1 MSTTH
6 ITINDLK
13 FSRQQNLIFDNLDM
27 QFERGKITVVLGP
40 SGIGKTTLLKLIGGQ
55 IPADQGEVLFNDV
68 SIHACSEKVLYE
80 TRKKRKAL
88 DAANE
93 GDYVLGFSSIVATTT
108 HKKHLSEEFKAK
120 GKGGEDLHLLYAFKV
135 SKVWPFEYYQQWRA
149 GATST

>member
-40 SGIGKTTLLKLIGGQ
+40 SGIGKTTLLKLIGGK

-80 TRKKRKAL
+80 TRKKMGMLFQSGAL
-88 DAANE
+88 FNDLNLFE
-93 GDYVLGFSSIVATTT
+93 NVA
-108 HKKHLSEEFKAK
+108 F
-120 GKGGEDLHLLYAFKV
+120 
-135 SKVWPFEYYQQWRA
+135 P
-149 GATST
+149 